1 MIADDV
7 EATNPEGEPNPPEEN
22 RRRSS
27 RRSKPVIDP
36 NSGDKTNGSTTPKTK
51 KVSTPKG
58 KQTPK
63 KTSKMDAATKAQ
75 KAKAAAKR
83 RKVGKEPVAAAA
95 ASEDDE
101 EEEEKLELEE
111 AVEDQVEELLETS
124 EIRAMVNTNSTL
136 KNPNHDE
143 SVYDFDDFDDMS
155 GRGECLSK
163 SSRNVRNMF
172 VIRSL

>member
-1 MIADDV
+1 MIADEM
-7 EATNPEGEPNPPEEN
+7 EAANPEGESSPPEQN

-36 NSGDKTNGSTTPKTK
+36 NAGDKMNGSTTPKTK
-51 KVSTPKG
+51 NVSTP

-83 RKVGKEPVAAAA
+83 RKVGKNEAPLAA
-95 ASEDDE
+95 ASEDDA

-143 SVYDFDDFDDMS
+143 SVYDFDDFGDMS
-155 GRGECLSK
+155 GRGE
-163 SSRNVRNMF
+163 SSTM
-172 VIRSL
+172 

>member
-36 NSGDKTNGSTTPKTK
+36 NAAGDKTNSTPKTK

-63 KTSKMDAATKAQ
+63 TTSKMDAATKAQ

>member
-36 NSGDKTNGSTTPKTK
+36 NAGDKTNGSSTPKTK
-51 KVSTPKG
+51 NVSTPKG

-63 KTSKMDAATKAQ
+63 KTIKMDAATKAQ

-95 ASEDDE
+95 SEDDA

-155 GRGECLSK
+155 GRGE
-163 SSRNVRNMF
+163 SSRK
-172 VIRSL
+172 